1 MNMNESQSVPDNG
14 KWFSPKQRKVI
25 AAALT
30 SWCAVSVIA
39 CAILI
44 LWLIGR
50 FLSSISIVL
59 TPLLVAL
66 ILTLLFQPYYVFLHR
81 RLDRKPNSYFVS
93 LAVFFI
99 SVAIPLVFI
108 IGSFGS
114 LIVSQLLAL
123 IEYLPTLIEKSY
135 HACKDGIPAVN
146 NFIAKY
152 GLESKLP
159 ILTNPQS
166 VIAAWLDD
174 ISIGSVGI
182 KAMHVGVGTAKYL
195 ISLFAWLIIPVYLCY
210 LLPLVTVKGDG
221 IVKENVK
228 FLWFCKTET
237 KKEVAGL
244 IGNFIN
250 ILVAYFRGQVI
261 IVLIESAI
269 FGICFWLIGLPY
281 GLILGIMLGL
291 LNLIPYLGNAIG
303 LSVTLPMAI
312 LGEGGSLLRLA
323 LVLTVFCIVQ
333 FLEGYVLTPK
343 IQKKWSGLSD
353 VQIIFSL
360 LFWGVVFNNILGILL
375 AIPLSAFL
383 KVLWIWFRKKKLAPV
398 I

>member
-1 MNMNESQSVPDNG
+1 MNMNETQSAPENG

-44 LWLIGR
+44 LWLIAK
-50 FLSSISIVL
+50 FLSSVSIVL

-66 ILTLLFQPYYVFLHR
+66 ILMFQPYYVFLHR
-81 RLDRKPNSYFVS
+81 RLDRKPDRFFLS
-93 LAVFFI
+93 LTVFFI

-123 IEYLPTLIEKSY
+123 IEYLPTLIEKCY

-166 VIAAWLDD
+166 VITAWLDE

-244 IGNFIN
+244 IGNFMN

-261 IVLIESAI
+261 IVLIESVI
-269 FGICFWLIGLPY
+269 FGISFWMIGLPY

-303 LSVTLPMAI
+303 LIVTLPMAI
-312 LGEGGSLLRLA
+312 LGDGGSLLRLL
-323 LVLTVFCIVQ
+323 LVLAVFCVVQ

-360 LFWGVVFNNILGILL
+360 LFISLLDISNIL
-375 AIPLSAFL
+375 
-383 KVLWIWFRKKKLAPV
+383 
-398 I
+398 